1 MSTGT
6 LPEER
11 RPRTSRR
18 PGEAAPAVA
27 TSPEVAPVQID
38 LNALRSR
45 WRAALRAADKA
56 LQAAGHYLS
65 STDLVEHRARLTREY
80 EPTVRLLRALAHDE
94 GASLHYAQPF
104 VPPGE
109 ARRLLGLPPGVT
121 ACVFNVDGVL
131 VGSSEV
137 HAAAWTRT
145 FDEFIA
151 HHNERSRGEL
161 AEVPHFD
168 PRLDYPAHLHG
179 RPRLE
184 GVRTFLASRGI
195 RLPEGASGDPPGTE
209 TVQGLANRKNEVF
222 GLLLAERGVAAYEGS
237 QRYLELA
244 QDAGVHCA
252 TVSASAHSEAI
263 LERTGLVRLIDA
275 RVDAEM
281 IVAQH
286 LAGRPAPDRLL
297 AACRLLG
304 VEPLH
309 AAVFEPETAGIAAG
323 RSAGFRVVIGIDRSD
338 HASHAGALRA
348 EGADLVVPGLADL
361 IERSPRLGIG

>member
-1 MSTGT
+1 MSVDT
-6 LPEER
+6 LSER
-11 RPRTSRR
+11 RRARAPRPPRDASPPRT
-18 PGEAAPAVA
+18 
-27 TSPEVAPVQID
+27 THPEPPPVEID
-38 LNALRSR
+38 LNVLRTR
-45 WRAALRAADKA
+45 WRSALRAADKA

-65 STDLVEHRARLTREY
+65 SAELIEHRAHLTREY

-131 VGSSEV
+131 VGSAEV

-145 FDEFIA
+145 FQEFLA
-151 HHNERSRGEL
+151 GRPEL
-161 AEVPHFD
+161 TEGQLAPFD
-168 PRLDYPAHLHG
+168 PSTDYQAHLHG

-195 RLPEGASGDPPGTE
+195 RLPEGSPGDPPGTE
-209 TVQGLANRKNEVF
+209 TVHGIANRKNEVF
-222 GLLLAERGVAAYEGS
+222 GQLLEERGVAAYEGS

-244 QDAGVHCA
+244 QDAGIRCA
-252 TVSASAHSEAI
+252 TVSASAHGETI
-263 LERTGLVRLIDA
+263 LERTGLDRLVDA

-281 IVAQH
+281 IVARH

-304 VEPLH
+304 VEPPH
-309 AAVFEPETAGIAAG
+309 AAVFEPGTAGIAAG
-323 RSAGFRVVIGIDRSD
+323 RAAGFRVVIGIDRSD

-348 EGADLVVPGLADL
+348 EGADLVVSGLADL
-361 IERSPRLGIG
+361 IERSPRLGVG